1 MKTTKKIL
9 ALLLALVTLLSLVA
23 CGSTTESEETKAQE
37 VQSGTPDAAVDTEEP
52 YQLDIW
58 MYDNG
63 TITDVATVEEA
74 LSALTLEKI
83 NCTVKL
89 HVVDGATYTDKMNL
103 EITSGTK
110 MDLVNAAFGNKYTYY
125 ASTGVYLPLDDYLNG
140 EYSDLY
146 DLVGHEFTDG
156 TKVNGQIYAIP
167 VNKEKGET
175 NGFVFNAE
183 LVEKYGFDLSTIKTY
198 TDIEPWLEIIAE
210 NEPDITPLTISNIGV
225 FNLLAIESEP
235 IYYNGLVYMEKDTE
249 DYTLKSP
256 LEVES
261 NLEIFRWVHRM
272 YEKGYINKDLLTDE
286 TGANSPARS
295 YKFFCES
302 MNLKPGFAAE
312 KEANYSG
319 PIVTV
324 ELQEPY
330 MPFSQS
336 TGSMMSI
343 PATCENP
350 DKAMAFLNLL
360 YTDAEVINTLVYG
373 VEGIHYEKIDENH
386 AKALDASS
394 GWSNWSWAYGN
405 QFINYLFEGEAE
417 DKYTQF
423 EDFNAACVPSKIL
436 GFSID
441 NDKTADL
448 YNACSVVWMKYRQA
462 LLIGA
467 IDPDEMIPQI
477 QAELDA
483 AGYQELLKELQ
494 TELDAWVAE
503 NK

>member
-1 MKTTKKIL
+1 MKATKKIL
-9 ALLLALVTLLSLVA
+9 AMLLALIMILSFAA
-23 CGSTTESEETKAQE
+23 CGSTAGTETEPPAQQNETPNVNE
-37 VQSGTPDAAVDTEEP
+37 GTEEP

-63 TITDVATVEEA
+63 TMTDVAAVEEA
-74 LSALTLEKI
+74 LSKLALEKI

-89 HVVDGATYTDKMNL
+89 HIVDGATYADKMNL

-110 MDLVNAAFGNKYTYY
+110 MDLVNSAFGNKYTYY
-125 ASTGVYLPLDDYLNG
+125 ASSGVYLPLDDYLTG
-140 EYSDLY
+140 DYSALY
-146 DLVGHEFTDG
+146 DLVGHAFTDG
-156 TKVNGQIYAIP
+156 TKINGSIYAIP

-175 NGFVFNAE
+175 NGFVFNKE
-183 LVEKYGFDLSTIKTY
+183 LVEKYNFDLSTIKTY

-210 NEPDITPLTISNIGV
+210 NEPDITPLTISNGGI

-249 DYTLKSP
+249 DYKLKSP

-261 NLEIFRWVHRM
+261 NVEIFRWVHKM

-286 TGANSPARS
+286 TGSNSPARS

-312 KEANYSG
+312 KEPNYAG
-319 PIVTV
+319 PIVCV
-324 ELQEPY
+324 ELQDPY

-343 PATCENP
+343 PATSENP

-373 VEGIHYEKIDENH
+373 VEGTHYEKIDENH
-386 AKALDASS
+386 AKYIDNS
-394 GWSNWSWAYGN
+394 GWANWSWAYGN

-448 YNACSVVWMKYRQA
+448 YNACSVVWGKYKQA
-462 LLIGA
+462 ICIGA

-483 AGYQELLKELQ
+483 AGYQELMTELQ
-494 TELDAWVAE
+494 SELDAWVAA